1 MKKKKARKDNDWPLK
16 EKDITNAV
24 CKSCA
29 LCCSMEWKPGGDE
42 RMMDGLR
49 AMVEPDGV
57 MTRGLEWIGDGVRI
71 WCTHLKGG
79 NGEGWECGIYNRRPQ
94 ICKDFNCV
102 SWAKV
107 SNNKELYNEVLK
119 KIGMT

>member
-1 MKKKKARKDNDWPLK
+1 
-16 EKDITNAV
+16 
-24 CKSCA
+24 
-29 LCCSMEWKPGGDE
+29 
-42 RMMDGLR
+42 MMDGLR